1 MCMGIMFMFAGTN
14 SVSATDVWVAHFNE
28 DNVDVYA
35 MNDTITSST
44 NSNGRGFSIATK
56 FVRYGQLQKVVTWHF
71 GQFRN
76 GMWRYRTNT
85 MSGGHDTVTI
95 PCNPVFEY
103 GMNQIGWSYYID
115 GSYYY

>member
-56 FVRYGQLQKVVTWHF
+56 FVRYGQLQK
-71 GQFRN
+71 
-76 GMWRYRTNT
+76 
-85 MSGGHDTVTI
+85 
-95 PCNPVFEY
+95 
-103 GMNQIGWSYYID
+103 
-115 GSYYY
+115 